1 MAELSR
7 RALED
12 YDARLSEVAEAAGEA
27 AARSYDAMRAM
38 DLNASVAEVREG
50 AISVIDAV
58 MASYGDV
65 ACELAAQ
72 FYDGMAELSGEGAR
86 PAEMP
91 GEDDETANAIRMG
104 VRFAVGALVDHEGR
118 EDI

>member
-12 YDARLSEVAEAAGEA
+12 YDARLSDVAEAAGEA
-27 AARSYDAMRAM
+27 AAQAYDAMRAA
-38 DLNASVAEVREG
+38 DLNASVEEVREG
-50 AISVIDAV
+50 AIAIVDAV
-58 MASYGDV
+58 LASHGDM

-72 FYDGMAELSGEGAR
+72 LYDGMAALSGEDAR

-91 GEDDETANAIRMG
+91 GDDEGAARAVRRG
-104 VRFAVGALVDHEGR
+104 VRFAVGALVDRGGR